1 MKTEKKLYF
10 GQYLSLDCKRK
21 SFVRMLRE
29 IGLRNFEKTPRN
41 DGCGWGVLFR
51 NVTKKVA
58 PFSLALEMNRRLK
71 GTACVKPYKHTVT
84 WMEDPHRSSSG

>member
-1 MKTEKKLYF
+1 MQMKTEKKLYF

-41 DGCGWGVLFR
+41 DGCG
-51 NVTKKVA
+51 
-58 PFSLALEMNRRLK
+58 
-71 GTACVKPYKHTVT
+71 
-84 WMEDPHRSSSG
+84 